1 MANTLWISR
10 QIAAYLRNGW
20 VRELKKRDREQE
32 KERVSRRRRESKKIP
47 AEFSN
52 IIFIDY
58 LMQKLFHRRVLLQF
72 AKIEAEIF
80 ANYIKQKSLIPT
92 SPSSYLSHPIVGSA
106 FVCIH
111 FLGGLTVCS
120 ITRCLFRARPI
131 TSYLS
136 CSALHVGYYTT
147 DWYFVLLK
155 ASSKSLISTSADIS
169 SPRIVASLCLA
180 GLYRFKLSVTWNRM
194 YCCGLTFSYFSAWL
208 IIDIQPYTLY

>member
-32 KERVSRRRRESKKIP
+32 KERVSRRQRESKKIP

-111 FLGGLTVCS
+111 FLGVW
-120 ITRCLFRARPI
+120 
-131 TSYLS
+131 LS
-136 CSALHVGYYTT
+136 APLLAAYFALVQLRHISA
-147 DWYFVLLK
+147 VLLC
-155 ASSKSLISTSADIS
+155 TSGI
-169 SPRIVASLCLA
+169 
-180 GLYRFKLSVTWNRM
+180 
-194 YCCGLTFSYFSAWL
+194 
-208 IIDIQPYTLY
+208 IQPTGILSS